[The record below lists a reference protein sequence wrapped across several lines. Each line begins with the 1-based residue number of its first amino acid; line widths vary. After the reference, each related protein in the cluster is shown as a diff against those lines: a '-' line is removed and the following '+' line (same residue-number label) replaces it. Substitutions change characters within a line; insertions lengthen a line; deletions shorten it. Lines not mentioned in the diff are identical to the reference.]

1 MSHSHTDAVERELG
15 DYTADRRMILLSFLA
30 VIVGAAGAGLAW
42 FLYKLIM
49 LATNIFYFGNFTAKF
64 VEPSATALGW
74 KAIFI
79 PVIGGIVVGLMARY
93 GSAAIRGHG
102 MPEAIEAVLLR
113 GARVQPRLTILKPL
127 ATAIAIGSGG
137 PFGAE
142 GPIIM
147 TGGSVGSLIAQLL
160 RMSDAE
166 RTTLLVAGASA
177 GMSATF
183 LSPVSAILLAVELLL
198 FEWRPRSL
206 VPVAIASVTA
216 AALRRLLLGAGPVFP
231 MPQTA
236 ITIPESVMPI
246 ALLLGLLVGLA
257 ALFLS
262 KCLYRCEDFF
272 ESLPIHWMWWPAIG
286 GLVIGIGGYIYPPAL
301 GIGYGVI
308 EKLLLG
314 DMTWHLILGVV
325 IVKSIIWIV
334 SLSSGTS
341 GGILA
346 PMLLIGGAMGAAAG
360 HVLPFL
366 THGAWPMISMAAML
380 AGAIGAPLT
389 SAMLVVELTH
399 NSSLLLPVLLA
410 CVASYGLNVLMQKR
424 SILTERLSRRGHH
437 LTREYGVDPMETMIV
452 SQAMHT
458 SVFALPAN
466 ATRQQAADWLK
477 KMEERGPEAWAHWQR
492 LFPLL
497 DDQHKVAA
505 ILTRTQ
511 MMNAARQDDL
521 SQPLINDGTRVPVVV
536 SPHDTLRFVAAAMA
550 GSKLTR
556 YPVVEADGRFVGI
569 ITIEDLLLARNKQ
582 ASRESNRERALRIRW
597 PFSPANHT
605 EKMPASTD
613 AAKEIAALDGE

>member
-1 MSHSHTDAVERELG
+1 MSHEAHPAVESELG
-15 DYTADRRMILLSFLA
+15 DYTADRRMIFISGLA
-30 VIVGAAGAGLAW
+30 IIVGALGAVLAW
-42 FLYKLIM
+42 FLYRLIM
-49 LATNIFYFGNFTAKF
+49 LATNIFYFGHVTAQYADPAASPF
-64 VEPSATALGW
+64 GW
-74 KAIFI
+74 KAIFV
-79 PVIGGIVVGLMARY
+79 PVIGGLIVGLIARY

-183 LSPVSAILLAVELLL
+183 LSPISAILLAVELLL

-231 MPQTA
+231 MPSTN
-236 ITIPESVMPI
+236 ITIPENTMPLAI
-246 ALLLGLLVGLA
+246 LVGLVIGFA
-257 ALFLS
+257 AILLS
-262 KCLYRCEDFF
+262 RFLYRCEDFF
-272 ESLPIHWMWWPAIG
+272 EKLPVHWMWWPAIG
-286 GLVIGIGGYIYPPAL
+286 GLVVGIGGYFYPPAL
-301 GIGYGVI
+301 GIGYNVI
-308 EKLLLG
+308 QKLLLG
-314 DMTWHLILGVV
+314 DYTWHVIIGVIV
-325 IVKSIIWIV
+325 VKSIIWIV

-346 PMLLIGGAMGAAAG
+346 PMLLIGGAMGAALG

-366 THGAWPMISMAAML
+366 ANGAWPMVAMAAML

-399 NSSLLLPVLLA
+399 NSGLLLPVLLA
-410 CVASYGLNVLMQKR
+410 CVVSYGLNVLLQKR

-437 LTREYGVDPMETMIV
+437 LSREYGVDPMEMVIV

-458 SVFALPAN
+458 SLFALPAT
-466 ATRQQAADWLK
+466 ATRQEAANWLK
-477 KMEERGPEAWAHWQR
+477 RMEERGPEAWSHWQR
-492 LFPLL
+492 LFPIVDKDGKLL
-497 DDQHKVAA
+497 A

-511 MMNAARQDDL
+511 MMNSARQADL
-521 SQPLINDGTRVPVVV
+521 TQPLINDASRSPKVV
-536 SPHDTLRFVAAAMA
+536 SPGDTLRMVAASMA
-550 GSKLTR
+550 ESKFTR
-556 YPVVEADGRFVGI
+556 YPVVDGDRRLLGI
-569 ITIEDLLLARNKQ
+569 ITIEDLLVARTKQ
-582 ASRESNRERALRIRW
+582 ISRESSRERALRIRW
-597 PFSPANHT
+597 PFSSANEAQDLPGAPAA
-605 EKMPASTD
+605 E
-613 AAKEIAALDGE
+613 KEIAALDGE